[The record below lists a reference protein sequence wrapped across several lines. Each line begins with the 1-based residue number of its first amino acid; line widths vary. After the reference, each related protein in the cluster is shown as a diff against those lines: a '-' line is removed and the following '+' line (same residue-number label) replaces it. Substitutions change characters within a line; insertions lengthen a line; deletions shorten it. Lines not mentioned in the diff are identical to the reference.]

1 MSELQRRTGTRPVQV
16 KQSFD
21 DSEGPPL
28 HDAAFK
34 RVFRRAET
42 IRLLVEKHAP
52 EHAGDIDF
60 ATLEPVGGE
69 RLGEALARRY
79 ADAVWTA
86 RSPDG
91 ATIYVFLAEFQ
102 RDNDPRMAL
111 RFAVYALL
119 VLQELLERLPK
130 ERKKHPTATPVDEWR
145 VECFLI
151 HHGPGEWR
159 SPTRLDALFPHW
171 SPGEYRV
178 ISAGRRPRG
187 SARLDLVEAILLLE
201 SDQSA
206 AGTTRALDAIRAVA
220 EASGS
225 EYDRFLAE
233 CIGVMLSST
242 GRITDERAK
251 GASTMGRM
259 SAEYRRS
266 LEEWAR
272 PRVDAAAR
280 RAREEAR
287 REGRREGRYE
297 AQVEML
303 RQWARDKFG
312 AEAAESL
319 ESLLNGPDD
328 QARVAAVSRAI
339 VECDSAAAFL
349 ERARRSSA
357 PPAHRRNPRTTPL
370 PKPGAQKP

>member
-1 MSELQRRTGTRPVQV
+1 M
-16 KQSFD
+16 
-21 DSEGPPL
+21 
-28 HDAAFK
+28 
-34 RVFRRAET
+34 
-42 IRLLVEKHAP
+42 
-52 EHAGDIDF
+52 
-60 ATLEPVGGE
+60 
-69 RLGEALARRY
+69 
-79 ADAVWTA
+79 
-86 RSPDG
+86 
-91 ATIYVFLAEFQ
+91 
-102 RDNDPRMAL
+102 
-111 RFAVYALL
+111 
-119 VLQELLERLPK
+119 
-130 ERKKHPTATPVDEWR
+130 
-145 VECFLI
+145 
-151 HHGPGEWR
+151 
-159 SPTRLDALFPHW
+159 
-171 SPGEYRV
+171 
-178 ISAGRRPRG
+178 
-187 SARLDLVEAILLLE
+187 EAILLLE

-206 AGTTRALDAIRAVA
+206 AGTTRALDAIRAEA

-272 PRVDAAAR
+272 PRVDAATR

-319 ESLLNGPDD
+319 DSLFNGPDD
-328 QARVAAVSRAI
+328 LARVAVISRAI

-349 ERARRSSA
+349 ERARSS
-357 PPAHRRNPRTTPL
+357 
-370 PKPGAQKP
+370 

>member
-1 MSELQRRTGTRPVQV
+1 M
-16 KQSFD
+16 
-21 DSEGPPL
+21 
-28 HDAAFK
+28 
-34 RVFRRAET
+34 
-42 IRLLVEKHAP
+42 
-52 EHAGDIDF
+52 
-60 ATLEPVGGE
+60 
-69 RLGEALARRY
+69 
-79 ADAVWTA
+79 
-86 RSPDG
+86 
-91 ATIYVFLAEFQ
+91 FLTEFQ

-119 VLQELLERLPK
+119 VVQELLERLPT
-130 ERKKHPTATPVDEWR
+130 ERKMQPACTPVDDWR

-171 SPGEYRV
+171 LPGEYRV
-178 ISAGRRPRG
+178 ISAGRRSRG

-242 GRITDERAK
+242 GRITEERAK

-280 RAREEAR
+280 RAREE
-287 REGRREGRYE
+287 GRREGQYQ
-297 AQVEML
+297 AQVEVL
-303 RQWARDKFG
+303 RQLVEHKFG
-312 AEAAESL
+312 AEAAASL

-328 QARVAAVSRAI
+328 QARVAVVSHAI

-349 ERARRSSA
+349 ERARGS
-357 PPAHRRNPRTTPL
+357 
-370 PKPGAQKP
+370 

>member
-1 MSELQRRTGTRPVQV
+1 M
-16 KQSFD
+16 
-21 DSEGPPL
+21 
-28 HDAAFK
+28 
-34 RVFRRAET
+34 
-42 IRLLVEKHAP
+42 
-52 EHAGDIDF
+52 
-60 ATLEPVGGE
+60 
-69 RLGEALARRY
+69 
-79 ADAVWTA
+79 
-86 RSPDG
+86 
-91 ATIYVFLAEFQ
+91 FLTEFQ
-102 RDNDPRMAL
+102 RDNDPQMAL

-119 VLQELLERLPK
+119 VVQELIERLPK
-130 ERKKHPTATPVDEWR
+130 ERRMHPAATPVDEWR

-171 SPGEYRV
+171 SPGDYRV
-178 ISAGRRPRG
+178 VSAGRRPRG

-201 SDQSA
+201 RDQSA
-206 AGTTRALDAIRAVA
+206 AGTTRAPDAIRAVA

-266 LEEWAR
+266 LDEWAR
-272 PRVDAAAR
+272 PQVDAAREEGR
-280 RAREEAR
+280 REGRREAR
-287 REGRREGRYE
+287 RQGRREGRYE

-303 RQWARDKFG
+303 RQLVEHKFG

-319 ESLLNGPDD
+319 DSLLDGPDD
-328 QARVAAVSRAI
+328 QARVAVISRAI
-339 VECDSAAAFL
+339 VECDSAAEFL
-349 ERARRSSA
+349 ERA
-357 PPAHRRNPRTTPL
+357 
-370 PKPGAQKP
+370 KI

>member
-1 MSELQRRTGTRPVQV
+1 M
-16 KQSFD
+16 
-21 DSEGPPL
+21 
-28 HDAAFK
+28 
-34 RVFRRAET
+34 FRRAET
-42 IRLLVEKHAP
+42 IRLLVERHAP

-91 ATIYVFLAEFQ
+91 ATIYVFLTEFQ
-102 RDNDPRMAL
+102 RDNDPQMAL

-119 VLQELLERLPK
+119 VVQELLERLPRK
-130 ERKKHPTATPVDEWR
+130 RKKHPAATPVDEWR

-178 ISAGRRPRG
+178 ISAGRRSRG

-201 SDQSA
+201 RDQSA

-266 LEEWAR
+266 LDEWAR
-272 PRVDAAAR
+272 PQVDAA
-280 RAREEAR
+280 REEGR
-287 REGRREGRYE
+287 REGRREARREGRYE

-303 RQWARDKFG
+303 RQLVEHKFG

-319 ESLLNGPDD
+319 DSLLNGPDD
-328 QARVAAVSRAI
+328 ETRVAVISRAI

-349 ERARRSSA
+349 ERARRSSV